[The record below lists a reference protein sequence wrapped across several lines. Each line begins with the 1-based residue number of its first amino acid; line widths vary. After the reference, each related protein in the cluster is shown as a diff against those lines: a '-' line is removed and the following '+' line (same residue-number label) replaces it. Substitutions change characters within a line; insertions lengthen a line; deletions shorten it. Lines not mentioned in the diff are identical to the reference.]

1 MKKMLYAVA
10 CLTFLALSYSISLA
24 ADEQLSSSEH
34 RLQQGKM
41 LLSQNSTAD
50 RMRQQYEDAVQAK
63 REREEKLQREYPE
76 QYRQY
81 QEEKANSRPSGRVAI
96 DPSTGQTYP
105 VTGGGMAID
114 PSTGQAYPVTRGGVV
129 VR

>member
-1 MKKMLYAVA
+1 MFFAVA

-34 RLQQGKM
+34 GLQQGKM
-41 LLSQNSTAD
+41 LLTQNSTAD
-50 RMRQQYEDAVQAK
+50 RMRQQFMDDVQAK
-63 REREEKLQREYPE
+63 RDREDRLQREYPE
-76 QYRQY
+76 QFRQY
-81 QEEKANSRPSGRVAI
+81 QEEEANSHHRGGVAI

-114 PSTGQAYPVTRGGVV
+114 PGTGQAYPVTRGGVMI
-129 VR
+129 RQ